1 MSRRGAKGL
10 LNDVL
15 RKVPLTGV
23 SDIRGAGDLR
33 KVLLA
38 NVDLLRDNALD
49 IFAKEVS
56 KVLSKVDVQR
66 LDALVRA
73 HTLDGAPRP
82 ALAPSRLN
90 GLFKGFIDLVFE
102 FEGRYYVADYK
113 SNWLGGDA
121 QAYHAEAMRQTVLE
135 KRYDLQYVLYLLALH
150 RQLKARLPGYDYAR
164 HMGGVLYLYLR
175 GVDGDG
181 HGVHR
186 ERLPFELIDALDGLF
201 ARGELADA
209 HV

>member
-66 LDALVRA
+66 LVDNVLNNY
-73 HTLDGAPRP
+73 TLRVEAR
-82 ALAPSRLN
+82 
-90 GLFKGFIDLVFE
+90 IDLLPK
-102 FEGRYYVADYK
+102 GRRK
-113 SNWLGGDA
+113 P
-121 QAYHAEAMRQTVLE
+121 
-135 KRYDLQYVLYLLALH
+135 KRG
-150 RQLKARLPGYDYAR
+150 RK
-164 HMGGVLYLYLR
+164 
-175 GVDGDG
+175 
-181 HGVHR
+181 
-186 ERLPFELIDALDGLF
+186 
-201 ARGELADA
+201 
-209 HV
+209 